1 MLHSPNQTGPAPQT
15 SIVPSTSGALAAPR
29 QADNDDTLIGLW
41 LHGRSRHTQKAYR
54 ADAERFLAAVGKPL
68 HYVAL
73 GDLQTFADALAA
85 AGLAPAS
92 VHRCLSSVKSL
103 FAFGHRLGYLPFD
116 VARPLRLPAF
126 RDGLAERILEE
137 AEVQKMLAVERH
149 PRNRALLT
157 LLYVAGL
164 RVSEA
169 CSLRWRH
176 LQPRDGDGGQITVLG
191 KRDKTRSILLP
202 PSTWMKLVALRG
214 DAGDEAPV
222 FLSRKKGHLT
232 PSQVWRIVRAASK
245 RAGIQK
251 AVSCHWLR
259 HGHASHALDR
269 GAPISLVQATLGHAS
284 VATTGRYLHARPSES
299 SSRYLAP

>member
-1 MLHSPNQTGPAPQT
+1 M
-15 SIVPSTSGALAAPR
+15 
-29 QADNDDTLIGLW
+29 
-41 LHGRSRHTQKAYR
+41 
-54 ADAERFLAAVGKPL
+54 
-68 HYVAL
+68 
-73 GDLQTFADALAA
+73 
-85 AGLAPAS
+85 
-92 VHRCLSSVKSL
+92 
-103 FAFGHRLGYLPFD
+103 
-116 VARPLRLPAF
+116 ARPLRLPGF

-137 AEVQKMLAVERH
+137 GEVQKMLAVERQ
-149 PRNRALLT
+149 PRNHALLT

-176 LQPRDGDGGQITVLG
+176 LQPRDGGGQITVLG

-202 PSTWMKLVALRG
+202 PSTWTTLAALRG
-214 DAGDEAPV
+214 DADDDAPV
-222 FLSRKKGHLT
+222 FVSRKKGHLT
-232 PSQVWRIVRAASK
+232 PSQAWRIIRAAAK

-284 VATTGRYLHARPSES
+284 VATTGRYLHPRPSES
-299 SSRYLAP
+299 SRKYLAGECGIGDATLRGSAPLAYSRWDR